1 MDSLSQSPTEDII
14 LTYDSSS
21 SNSNVSL
28 RNTRRNV
35 MAHTRNT
42 SLPASYFNSN
52 STASHNHTPRR
63 AHSAR
68 NLLRNPSGNSR
79 DLESVITEE
88 SDNYS
93 NSNSNFEMQNLIN
106 TVNSAIDEYVSPSNA
121 LSNDSSSKQKQP
133 ARLQKSRSTTTSS
146 LRSSPSI
153 RSVHQLTHIKKKRMS
168 RTIQH
173 ISSFLQIVVYITPTI
188 SFPITVEKT
197 FTIERLARQ
206 IEAEYAF
213 KFCGIEQ
220 GGLYEP
226 LEVGL
231 LYDVSMITLRFRD
244 LVGDVLEHR
253 DVVNVL
259 NIYEGYN
266 RRSDQMKDF
275 EVDNDNEFNDSDSFI
290 EREFPSNFS
299 TLPSETITVER
310 SYSMSKID
318 FQNRPENSSH
328 SILPRSNSLSTAQI
342 GSTSS
347 LPTVSQIQNETQALD
362 SRFQAILSN
371 TLALDYFQKFAIK
384 EFSVENLLFWLD
396 VELFVAGVTDIED
409 NYFEEQQTAVIHA
422 KYIYLTY
429 ISTNSPLQV
438 NLSDE
443 IRGDITWPIDD
454 DDIVERN
461 MFDEA
466 QVAIYQL
473 MKGHTFIRFE
483 DSFEWE
489 ECARRKELDPEEYQM
504 HEMTQ
509 PLERYFRPNM
519 SLMLAVTMALDPS
532 IEQPPVSHYYKEQTL
547 HSTLSQY
554 FPETVLLDNKGKRR
568 GQINNNGSDQ
578 SGLDGYFNSENRLTN
593 AQRMKRIKKDRKLQ
607 WVFGEKVDK
616 IDDQI
621 AAIPDETL
629 DGRIEYRDDDT
640 NSILSTLSENK
651 RIGKDVWNRK
661 KKVDKLESI
670 FGRGLK
676 DSQLYSQNILKGKGN
691 SIPGTPYSPS
701 GTFSSETN
709 DSSHLQTMNELS
721 AKDRRMLWK
730 KSKKLQVMLG
740 EALDED
746 MIRQTLT
753 RPVIQSTPNNT
764 PYNSPYSENFSI
776 DRSTVNRN
784 DGHSKSLGSN
794 KLTRRKRISRRASDS
809 MVSPISP
816 VSPQTPDSTTSSIM
830 LSPVMTPPESPPVSP
845 DKKSSNGTSLSYS
858 HTIKG
863 VPSVNP
869 ETVPFFLV
877 NKDSK
882 EYRRKKLQK
891 LHQFL
896 GEKVPVNI
904 ILGEDDCDF
913 ESLPPISTSQLSPPP
928 QSKSKKKRPNSL
940 TFINKKGS
948 KEFSFAVPN
957 TPTTPSTPVI
967 PSQPDTPFTKLSAVD
982 RKRHLHRAVKLQKM
996 FGETPPQNLI
1006 LSQPKYTLDNSSE
1019 YSLNSSIDLHRQSII
1034 SLEYL
1039 MENDKDAMYELIDY
1053 MTYSD
1058 DGEAQDDI
1066 DNYYQSDIALSAPS
1080 TPYALPGQHNK
1091 PQKQTKL
1098 KGIRKLSHFFGAT
1111 YGQMFPDQ
1119 VLGELLVD
1127 LEREIREAAKQNEQL
1142 DKSVVAGL
1150 MGQLEEL
1157 RAKTGEYGPDFGDEG
1172 CTTEGSAV
1180 TDDEYSLE
1188 GLHKVSEKNRK
1199 PSYTSFSSERM
1210 LLRPR

>member
-1 MDSLSQSPTEDII
+1 MDPLSTSPTEDII
-14 LTYDSSS
+14 ITYGSSS
-21 SNSNVSL
+21 PISNVPL
-28 RNTRRNV
+28 RDTRRIV
-35 MAHTRNT
+35 MAHTRNS
-42 SLPASYFNSN
+42 SLPISYFNSN
-52 STASHNHTPRR
+52 STESHHTLRR
-63 AHSAR
+63 VHSSR
-68 NLLRNPSGNSR
+68 QLLRNSSGSSRNS
-79 DLESVITEE
+79 ESVITEE

-106 TVNSAIDEYVSPSNA
+106 TVNSAIDEYVSSPTTSNA
-121 LSNDSSSKQKQP
+121 LSNDNDDSSKQKQP
-133 ARLQKSRSTTTSS
+133 VRLQKTRSTTSSS
-146 LRSSPSI
+146 LKSSPSI
-153 RSVHQLTHIKKKRMS
+153 RSVHQFTHIKKKRMS

-173 ISSFLQIVVYITPTI
+173 ISSFLQIVVNISPTI
-188 SFPITVEKT
+188 SFPITIEKT

-231 LYDVSMITLRFRD
+231 LYDVSMIALRFRD
-244 LVGDVLEHR
+244 IVGDVLEHR

-266 RRSDQMKDF
+266 RRSNQMEDL
-275 EVDNDNEFNDSDSFI
+275 EVDNGNEFNNSGSFI
-290 EREFPSNFS
+290 EKEFPSDTS
-299 TLPSETITVER
+299 TLPSESITVER
-310 SYSMSKID
+310 SYSMSNID
-318 FQNRPENSSH
+318 FQNRPTSSR
-328 SILPRSNSLSTAQI
+328 LPQFNSLSTTPPN

-347 LPTVSQIQNETQALD
+347 LPTLSQIQNESQALEA
-362 SRFQAILSN
+362 RFQAVLSN

-384 EFSVENLLFWLD
+384 EFSVENLLFWLE
-396 VELFVAGVTDIED
+396 VELFVSEISCEIED
-409 NYFEEQQTAVIHA
+409 NYFEDQQTGVIHA
-422 KYIYLTY
+422 RYIYLTY

-466 QVAIYQL
+466 QAAVYQL

-483 DSFEWE
+483 DSVEWE
-489 ECARRKELDPEEYQM
+489 QCARRKELEPEVYQKY
-504 HEMTQ
+504 EMTQ
-509 PLERYFRPNM
+509 PIERYFKPSM

-568 GQINNNGSDQ
+568 GQNNNNELDN
-578 SGLDGYFNSENRLTN
+578 SGLDGYFNNENRLTN

-607 WVFGEKVDK
+607 WVFGEKVDEMG
-616 IDDQI
+616 DQI
-621 AAIPDETL
+621 TVIPGETL
-629 DGRIEYRDDDT
+629 DGRVEYRDDDT
-640 NSILSTLSENK
+640 NSTLSTVSENK

-670 FGRGLK
+670 FGKGFK

-691 SIPGTPYSPS
+691 SLPGSPYSPS
-701 GTFSSETN
+701 GTFSSETH
-709 DSSHLQTMNELS
+709 DCSHLQTMNELS

-746 MIRQTLT
+746 MIRQALTL
-753 RPVIQSTPNNT
+753 PVIQSTPNNS
-764 PYNSPYSENFSI
+764 PYNERFNI
-776 DRSTVNRN
+776 NRSMTN
-784 DGHSKSLGSN
+784 DSNLVHSNSTGSN

-809 MVSPISP
+809 LVSPISPNSP

-830 LSPVMTPPESPPVSP
+830 LSPIMTPPESPPVSP
-845 DKKSSNGTSLSYS
+845 DKRSSNSTTLSYS

-869 ETVPFFLV
+869 DTVPFLLV

-896 GEKVPVNI
+896 GEKVPVNV

-913 ESLPPISTSQLSPPP
+913 ESLPPISASP
-928 QSKSKKKRPNSL
+928 QSRSKNKKRPNSL
-940 TFINKKGS
+940 IFNKKGS
-948 KEFSFAVPN
+948 KDYSFVVPN
-957 TPTTPSTPVI
+957 TPSTPSTPVI
-967 PSQPDTPFTKLSAVD
+967 PSQPDTPFTKLSAID

-1019 YSLNSSIDLHRQSII
+1019 LSPSSSIDLHRQSII

-1039 MENDKDAMYELIDY
+1039 MENDKEAMYELIDY

-1066 DNYYQSDIALSAPS
+1066 DNYCQRNTALSAPS
-1080 TPYALPGQHNK
+1080 TPYALPSQHNK

-1127 LEREIREAAKQNEQL
+1127 IEREIREEAKQNEQL

-1188 GLHKVSEKNRK
+1188 GLRKVDRK
-1199 PSYTSFSSERM
+1199 ASYINSDSERM